1 MIRVKTQVRLVA
13 AVVGFAIAS
22 VISVKVMAAD
32 DDSPLSP
39 SYMSKEHKDYW
50 SKKVSKMMQDDKV
63 TKEGY
68 LKYYTELWDKNVPA
82 GQEVPIETLAEKWA
96 AMESSNP
103 IDPEYKTAVWRRKHV
118 ETMDTDND
126 GKVSK
131 DEFLKHMA
139 GHWMEATKLA
149 QSSTL
154 TRDQAMEMISNPLD
168 PRWHR

>member
-1 MIRVKTQVRLVA
+1 MIRVKQQARLL
-13 AVVGFAIAS
+13 AVVVGIAIAS
-22 VISVKVMAAD
+22 LVPVKLMAAE

-50 SKKVSKMMQDDKV
+50 SKKVSKMMQDGKV
-63 TKEGY
+63 TQEGY
-68 LKYYTELWDKNVPA
+68 LKYYSDLWDKNVPA
-82 GQEVPIETLAEKWA
+82 GQEVTIEVLAEKWA

-118 ETMDTDND
+118 ENMDTDKD
-126 GKVSK
+126 GKVSR

-154 TRDQAMEMISNPLD
+154 SHDQAMEMISNPLD